1 MKKSVIIIF
10 LFFSFNGYSQTLKS
24 LKDSIKKYRVI
35 DDKKALNFGFEALE
49 LNNVGEISR
58 DLMDI
63 TSEVG
68 EMLFYSKN
76 YAKSIEYYNT
86 SLKIHQLLPGSE
98 KEHIYINKP
107 PWILIALGNLYYA
120 NKRFYKAEEIYLEAI
135 ENFNLFEEEFVQEKL
150 NGLVTSENNLAL
162 VYSSLG
168 NFKQAENS
176 FKKVLEIRKKTNR
189 VPEIMYQ
196 YMLLTN
202 FYFQYNKI
210 DLALYYYDL
219 ANILYKESITLSTTT
234 IDSQIKIW
242 YAYVLVNY
250 GSYLKNKKQYKKA
263 LEILYKGKE
272 FAKDFEY
279 KLKPIIDD
287 IPYIDVEIAQCLIE
301 LKQYKKAEK
310 SLLESLDSSFY
321 IMGSNEDYKIE
332 LLNILAQVYNKQNK
346 LTKLVEVKDLIIK
359 TYAELGKINF
369 NTLENQLILN
379 DKEKEINENNIK
391 YYQYIALISVGILF
405 SIIIIISLLSRFK
418 IQKEKN
424 SRLEL
429 EKKEFSNK
437 IESKNRELSSKANFI
452 LQRNEYL
459 KNIKSKLNK
468 SEVNEKS
475 FRRIEKEIS
484 EILNSEKS
492 YEEFDKTFTNVY
504 PKFYE
509 ILNKKHNLSLTY
521 LRLAAYIKMN
531 QSNNEI
537 AKMSGISLRTVETQ
551 RYRLSKILKINEN
564 QDLNTYLLNI

>member
-10 LFFSFNGYSQTLKS
+10 IFFSFNGYSQTLKS

-63 TSEVG
+63 TSDVG

-107 PWILIALGNLYYA
+107 PWILIALGNLYYI

-135 ENFNLFEEEFVQEKL
+135 ENFNLYEEEFIQDKL
-150 NGLVTSENNLAL
+150 NGLATSENNLAL

-168 NFKQAENS
+168 SFKQAENS

-210 DLALYYYDL
+210 DLALYHYDL
-219 ANILYKESITLSTTT
+219 ANILYKESFTLSTTT
-234 IDSQIKIW
+234 INSEIKIW
-242 YAYVLVNY
+242 YAFILGIY
-250 GSYLKNKKQYKKA
+250 GSHLRNKKQYSEA
-263 LEILYKGKE
+263 LEILYKGKKIGE
-272 FAKDFEY
+272 NFEV
-279 KLKPIIDD
+279 KPMIND

-310 SLLESLDSSFY
+310 SLLESLDSSFNIKGY
-321 IMGSNEDYKIE
+321 NEDYKIQ
-332 LLNILAQVYNKQNK
+332 LLNILAQVYTTQNK
-346 LTKLVEVKDLIIK
+346 LTKLAEVKDSIIK

-369 NTLENQLILN
+369 NSLENQLILN
-379 DKEKEINENNIK
+379 DKEKEINENTIK
-391 YYQYIALISVGILF
+391 YYQYIVLISTGILF

-429 EKKEFSNK
+429 EKKDFLNK
-437 IESKNRELSSKANFI
+437 IESKNRELTSKANFI

-459 KNIKSKLNK
+459 KNIKANLIK

-484 EILNSEKS
+484 ELLNSEKS
-492 YEEFDKTFTNVY
+492 YEEFDKIFTKVY

-509 ILNKKHNLSLTY
+509 ILIKKHNLSQTY
-521 LRLAAYIKMN
+521 LRLSAYIKMN
-531 QSNNEI
+531 QSNKEI
-537 AKMSGISLRTVETQ
+537 AKMSGISLRTVQTQ
-551 RYRLSKILKINEN
+551 RYRLSKILKINEKK
-564 QDLNTYLLNI
+564 DLNNYLFNI

>member
-10 LFFSFNGYSQTLKS
+10 IFFSFNGYSQTLKS

-135 ENFNLFEEEFVQEKL
+135 ENFNLYEEEFILDEL
-150 NGLVTSENNLAL
+150 YGLSTSESNLAL
-162 VYSSLG
+162 VYSRLG
-168 NFKQAENS
+168 NFEQAENS
-176 FKKVLEIRKKTNR
+176 FKKVLEFRKKANKNSD
-189 VPEIMYQ
+189 IMFQ
-196 YMLLTN
+196 YMYLIN
-202 FYFQYNKI
+202 FYFQFNKI

-219 ANILYKESITLSTTT
+219 ANILFKNSYAFSKST
-234 IDSQIKIW
+234 IDEEMKIW
-242 YAYVLVNY
+242 YAYILGIY
-250 GSYLKNKKQYKKA
+250 GSHLKNKKQYKEA
-263 LEILYKGKE
+263 LVVLYRGKE
-272 FAKDFEY
+272 IGQNFIL
-279 KLKPIIDD
+279 KLDD
-287 IPYIDVEIAQCLIE
+287 IPNIDIEIAQCLIE
-301 LKQYKKAEK
+301 LKQYDKAEQ
-310 SLLESLDSSFY
+310 SLLENLDSSLY
-321 IMGSNEDYKIE
+321 MLGSNDDNKIR
-332 LLNILAQVYNKQNK
+332 LLNTLAKVYLLQNK
-346 LTKLVEVKDLIIK
+346 LTELVEVKDSIIK
-359 TYAELGKINF
+359 TYTELEKINF

-391 YYQYIALISVGILF
+391 YYQYIALISIGIFF
-405 SIIIIISLLSRFK
+405 SITIIISLLSKFK

-437 IESKNRELSSKANFI
+437 IESKNRELTSKANFI

-459 KNIKSKLNK
+459 KNIKVKLNK
-468 SEVNEKS
+468 SEVNVKS

-484 EILNSEKS
+484 ELLNSEKS
-492 YEEFDKTFTNVY
+492 YEEFDKIFTNVY

-509 ILNKKHNLSLTY
+509 ILNKKHNLSQTY

-551 RYRLSKILKINEN
+551 RYRLSKILKIDEN

>member
-1 MKKSVIIIF
+1 
-10 LFFSFNGYSQTLKS
+10 
-24 LKDSIKKYRVI
+24 VI

-49 LNNVGEISR
+49 LNKKGEISS
-58 DLMDI
+58 DLMNI
-63 TSEVG
+63 NSEVG
-68 EMLFYSKN
+68 EILFYSKN
-76 YAKSIEYYNT
+76 YVKSIEYYNT

-107 PWILIALGNLYYA
+107 PWILIALGNLYYT

-162 VYSSLG
+162 VYSSLE
-168 NFKQAENS
+168 NYTQAEKS
-176 FKKVLEIRKKTNR
+176 FKKVLEIRKKTNS

-219 ANILYKESITLSTTT
+219 ANILYKESFTLSTTT
-234 IDSQIKIW
+234 INPQIKIW

-250 GSYLKNKKQYKKA
+250 GSHLRNKKQYKEA
-263 LEILYKGKE
+263 LAVLYKGKE
-272 FAKDFEY
+272 IVDDFE
-279 KLKPIIDD
+279 LKPLIDD

-321 IMGSNEDYKIE
+321 IMGSNDDYKIE
-332 LLNILAQVYNKQNK
+332 LLNILAQVYNTQNK
-346 LTKLVEVKDLIIK
+346 LTKLVEVKDSIIK

-369 NTLENQLILN
+369 NSLENQLILN

-429 EKKEFSNK
+429 EKKDFLNK
-437 IESKNRELSSKANFI
+437 IESKNRELTSKANFI

-459 KNIKSKLNK
+459 KNIKAKLIK

-484 EILNSEKS
+484 ELLNSEKS
-492 YEEFDKTFTNVY
+492 YEEFDKIFTKVY

-509 ILNKKHNLSLTY
+509 ILIKKT
-521 LRLAAYIKMN
+521 
-531 QSNNEI
+531 
-537 AKMSGISLRTVETQ
+537 
-551 RYRLSKILKINEN
+551 
-564 QDLNTYLLNI
+564 

>member
-1 MKKSVIIIF
+1 MKKLIIIF
-10 LFFSFNGYSQTLKS
+10 ILFSFNGYSQTLKS

-35 DDKKALNFGFEALE
+35 DDKKALNFGFDALE
-49 LNNVGEISR
+49 LNKVGEISS

-63 TSEVG
+63 NSEVG
-68 EMLFYSKN
+68 EILFYSKN
-76 YAKSIEYYNT
+76 YVKSIEYYNT
-86 SLKIHQLLPGSE
+86 SLKIHQLLPSSE

-176 FKKVLEIRKKTNR
+176 FKKVLEIRKKTKS
-189 VPEIMYQ
+189 VTEIMYQ

-250 GSYLKNKKQYKKA
+250 GSHLRNKKQYKKA

-321 IMGSNEDYKIE
+321 IMGYNEDYKIE

-391 YYQYIALISVGILF
+391 YYQYIALASIGILF

>member
-1 MKKSVIIIF
+1 MKKLIIIF
-10 LFFSFNGYSQTLKS
+10 ILFSFNGYSQTLKS

-35 DDKKALNFGFEALE
+35 DDKKALNFGFDALE
-49 LNNVGEISR
+49 LNKVGEISSDLR
-58 DLMDI
+58 DI
-63 TSEVG
+63 NSEVG
-68 EMLFYSKN
+68 EILFYSKN
-76 YAKSIEYYNT
+76 YVKSIEYYNT

-135 ENFNLFEEEFVQEKL
+135 ENFNLFEEEFVEEKL

-219 ANILYKESITLSTTT
+219 ANILYKESFTLSTTT
-234 IDSQIKIW
+234 INSEIKIW
-242 YAYVLVNY
+242 YAFVLGIY
-250 GSYLKNKKQYKKA
+250 GSHLRNKKQYNEA

-272 FAKDFEY
+272 IGENFEV
-279 KLKPIIDD
+279 KPMIND
-287 IPYIDVEIAQCLIE
+287 IPYIDVEIAQSLIE

-310 SLLESLDSSFY
+310 SLLESFDSSFFIKGY
-321 IMGSNEDYKIE
+321 NEDHKIQ
-332 LLNILAQVYNKQNK
+332 LLNILAQVYTTQNK
-346 LTKLVEVKDLIIK
+346 LAKLAEVKDSIIK

-369 NTLENQLILN
+369 NSLENQLILN
-379 DKEKEINENNIK
+379 DKEKEINENTIK
-391 YYQYIALISVGILF
+391 YYQYIALISTGILF

-429 EKKEFSNK
+429 EKKDFLNK
-437 IESKNRELSSKANFI
+437 IESKNRELTSKANFI

-459 KNIKSKLNK
+459 KNIKAKLIK

-484 EILNSEKS
+484 ELLNSEKS
-492 YEEFDKTFTNVY
+492 YEEFDKIFTKVY

-509 ILNKKHNLSLTY
+509 ILIKKHNLSQTY
-521 LRLAAYIKMN
+521 LRLSAYIKMN
-531 QSNNEI
+531 QSNKEI
-537 AKMSGISLRTVETQ
+537 AKMSGISLRTVQTQ
-551 RYRLSKILKINEN
+551 RYRLSKILKINEKK
-564 QDLNTYLLNI
+564 DLNNYLFNI